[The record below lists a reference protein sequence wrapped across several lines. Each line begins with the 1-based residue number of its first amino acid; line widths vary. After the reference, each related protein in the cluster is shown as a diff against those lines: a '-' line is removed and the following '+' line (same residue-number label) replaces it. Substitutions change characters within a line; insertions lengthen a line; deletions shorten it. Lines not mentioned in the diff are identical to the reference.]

1 MVYNRKILTVIYCV
15 FAVYATYRVYRT
27 LRKRFNNR
35 KKFFSTIEHINF
47 ESRNNSLYLLVKA
60 LCDWENAFSTQK

>member
-1 MVYNRKILTVIYCV
+1 MEYNRKILTVIYCV

-27 LRKRFNNR
+27 LRKRFDNR
-35 KKFFSTIEHINF
+35 KKFFSTIKHINF
-47 ESRNNSLYLLVKA
+47 KSRNNSLYLLVKA